1 MIGSIY
7 PVPPSDTPTLSGGT
21 FDGDDIVATG
31 STVSLSRVVYPL
43 FVEGSAGRLVWSC
56 SVSAFQPGVLDA
68 SLDGT
73 FRMTAG
79 IVRASASRLSGPL
92 EDGPV
97 SGSLNRISA
106 VLETAASDAPVTL
119 QLVVECLPD
128 TELTISQRWVQ
139 VATYEVGILPAT
151 PGFGDV
157 SPNGVTPPPPSA
169 GLTPREAA
177 SPARRSPQVR
187 AAQRQETRRPDL
199 LLRQS
204 SLI

>member
-7 PVPPSDTPTLSGGT
+7 PVPPAAEPTLSGGT

-31 STVSLSRVVYPL
+31 STVSLSRVVHPL

-56 SVSAFQPGVLDA
+56 SVVAVQPSPGGTLE
-68 SLDGT
+68 GT

-79 IVRASASRLSGPL
+79 IVRASATRST
-92 EDGPV
+92 EDGDR
-97 SGSLNRISA
+97 LSA

-128 TELTISQRWVQ
+128 TVLTVSERWLQ
-139 VATYEVGILPAT
+139 VATYEVGILPAA

-157 SPNGVTPPPPSA
+157 SPSGVTPPPPSA
-169 GLTPREAA
+169 GLPPREAA

-199 LLRQS
+199 LPRQS